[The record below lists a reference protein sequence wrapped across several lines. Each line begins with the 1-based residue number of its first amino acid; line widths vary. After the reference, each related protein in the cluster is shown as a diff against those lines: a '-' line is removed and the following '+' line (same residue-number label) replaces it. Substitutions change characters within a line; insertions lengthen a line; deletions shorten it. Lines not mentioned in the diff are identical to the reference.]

1 MIKTL
6 SMAKIKTK
14 NQPNAPSKKACGM
27 CYNKYTGKFEKKK
40 DLRKVIFKGK
50 DATIVLFKDIDV
62 VNASVRIN
70 ALKSLYHD
78 WRGKFIM
85 TR

>member
-1 MIKTL
+1 
-6 SMAKIKTK
+6 MAKIKTK
-14 NQPNAPSKKACGM
+14 NQPNAPSKNRG
-27 CYNKYTGKFEKKK
+27 

-50 DATIVLFKDIDV
+50 GATIVLFEDIDV

-70 ALKSLYHD
+70 VLRNLYHD

-85 TR
+85 IR